1 MFNGRGGKASA
12 LAAMA
17 MVAVLVVAACSGG
30 SSTPGT
36 ASPGA
41 AGGQTIGTDAA
52 LAALEGRLGS
62 VLTSGGSQQTGIW
75 VNGAGTVK
83 TTPDVVVLSF
93 GVVSRGE
100 AVAVARAEAAQAMTD
115 VLASVQANGVVERD
129 IQTTG
134 FRIQPITVFEEVL
147 RGGIRQREP
156 RIIGY
161 EVSNS
166 ATAKIRLLDTVG
178 VVIDEAAEAGGNTIR
193 INGISFTVDNPKPI
207 EVEARDLAIRD
218 AMAKA
223 TQVAGV
229 AGVTLGPPV
238 FISEQSSTPFVQ
250 EAIAFRADAA
260 GAPATPI
267 IAGELDVTIR
277 VQVVFSIL

>member
-1 MFNGRGGKASA
+1 
-12 LAAMA
+12 
-17 MVAVLVVAACSGG
+17 
-30 SSTPGT
+30 
-36 ASPGA
+36 
-41 AGGQTIGTDAA
+41 
-52 LAALEGRLGS
+52 
-62 VLTSGGSQQTGIW
+62 
-75 VNGAGTVK
+75 
-83 TTPDVVVLSF
+83 
-93 GVVSRGE
+93 
-100 AVAVARAEAAQAMTD
+100 
-115 VLASVQANGVVERD
+115 
-129 IQTTG
+129 
-134 FRIQPITVFEEVL
+134 VFEEVL

-193 INGISFTVDNPKPI
+193 INGISFTIDNPKPI

-223 TQVAGV
+223 TQIAGL

-250 EAIAFRADAA
+250 ESLAIRADAA
-260 GAPATPI
+260 GAPTTPV
-267 IAGELDVTIR
+267 IAGEMDVTIR
-277 VQVVFSIL
+277 VQVVFSII